1 MNPTLILFR
10 SQRQPY
16 IVSIVDL
23 ISLAPL
29 LVQQLLELLVSDDLL
44 VTVEDGH
51 VEVGVVVA
59 AIRPANAACG
69 YCDGNWGNKLAC
81 QKDRQKIVNMT
92 NTLFAREF
100 ESHALLCTCP
110 ARSSQSSHTWR
121 PPARASC

>member
-1 MNPTLILFR
+1 MNPSIVLFR

-59 AIRPANAACG
+59 SIRPANAACG
-69 YCDGNWGNKLAC
+69 
-81 QKDRQKIVNMT
+81 
-92 NTLFAREF
+92 
-100 ESHALLCTCP
+100 
-110 ARSSQSSHTWR
+110 
-121 PPARASC
+121 

>member
-1 MNPTLILFR
+1 M
-10 SQRQPY
+10 
-16 IVSIVDL
+16 DL

-69 YCDGNWGNKLAC
+69 YFDGNWDKKLAS
-81 QKDRQKIVNMT
+81 QKDRHKIMKMT
-92 NTLFAREF
+92 NTLFAGEF
-100 ESHALLCTCP
+100 ESHAWLYTCP
-110 ARSSQSSHTWR
+110 AGSSQSSRTWR
-121 PPARASC
+121 PPARASFEQDDHLFDQDDHLVD